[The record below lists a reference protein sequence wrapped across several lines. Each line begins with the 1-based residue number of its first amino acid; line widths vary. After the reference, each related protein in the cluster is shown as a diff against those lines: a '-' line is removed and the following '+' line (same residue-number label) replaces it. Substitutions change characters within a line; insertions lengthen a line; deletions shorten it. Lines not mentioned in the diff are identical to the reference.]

1 VDTSPM
7 YGRAEE
13 VVGDLVAAGGLRPR
27 VFMATKVWTSGVESG
42 REQMEESMRLL
53 RVKVVDLMQVHNLLD
68 WQGHLKTLRDW
79 KEEGRIRYLGV
90 THYRVD
96 AYPALEEIMR
106 GEPLD
111 FVQLNYSIL
120 TPAAEERLLPLAAE
134 KGIAVLVNRPYENG
148 AVFSRTRG
156 LAVPEWAAELG
167 IGSWG
172 QFCLKWVLSNPA
184 VTCVIPGTSKPRH
197 MIDNLGAGVGPL
209 PDELQRE
216 RMRRFLLDAT

>member
-1 VDTSPM
+1 
-7 YGRAEE
+7 
-13 VVGDLVAAGGLRPR
+13 
-27 VFMATKVWTSGVESG
+27 
-42 REQMEESMRLL
+42 
-53 RVKVVDLMQVHNLLD
+53 MQVHNLLD
-68 WQGHLKTLRDW
+68 WKEHLGTLRRW

-96 AYPALEEIMR
+96 AYAALESIMR
-106 GEPLD
+106 SEPLD

-120 TPAAEERLLPLAAE
+120 TPTAQEKLLPMAAD

-156 LAVPEWAAELG
+156 LPLPDWAAELE
-167 IGSWG
+167 IRSWG

-197 MIDNLGAGVGPL
+197 MIDNLAAGFGQL
-209 PDELQRE
+209 PDEAQRV
-216 RMRRFLLDAT
+216 RMRQLLLDAA